1 MNDGLLVLTFLRCM
15 QEAFKKHIEHMQR
28 RSRKTKIHVDS
39 GFYTKEN
46 MKKNLDGVRQ
56 NLSVILSHIYIYIY
70 ICMVKHG
77 PS

>member
-56 NLSVILSHIYIYIY
+56 NLSVILSHIYIYI
-70 ICMVKHG
+70 CMVMHG

>member
-1 MNDGLLVLTFLRCM
+1 M

-46 MKKNLDGVRQ
+46 MKKKLGWSASEPQCNPFTY
-56 NLSVILSHIYIYIY
+56 IYIYIY
-70 ICMVKHG
+70 MHG
-77 PS
+77 HAWSLMRILFGEAHGF

>member
-1 MNDGLLVLTFLRCM
+1 M

-46 MKKNLDGVRQ
+46 MKKKLGWSASEPQCNPFT
-56 NLSVILSHIYIYIY
+56 YIYIY
-70 ICMVKHG
+70 MHG
-77 PS
+77 HAWSLMRILFGEAHGF